1 MNETGLSLQQLLP
14 EPQFINCCDIAVL
27 RVSTD
32 SRSVVPGDVF
42 IAVAGSTFDGHSF
55 IDEAIAGGA
64 TAIVVQR
71 RIEHATIP
79 QCVVS
84 CAATAHAVI
93 SMALAVGQQQL
104 TTVAGVTGTNGKT
117 TTSWMLRSILESAGH
132 RTGLVG
138 TICMNDGLDSSPSSL
153 TTPSAGILAD
163 HFRRMKLAL
172 TSHCAI
178 EISSHALVQK
188 RCAGIQL
195 SAAAITNVTQDH
207 YDYHGTAEAYQ
218 SAKADIAGLLYPDAP
233 LLLNADDPGC
243 RRITERFDNEARIV
257 TYGIDN
263 SEAELQSTVLRRT
276 HRSQRVRLNL
286 AQGDAE
292 FRLRLIGQH
301 NVSNCLAAAGLAEQL
316 GISLAHIVDGLE
328 ALHAVPG
335 RVERIDEGQAF
346 QVLVDYAHTPDA
358 LAQCLNAVRDF
369 VPGRLICVFG
379 AGGERDRSK
388 RPLMAR
394 AATAADVVI
403 VTSDNP
409 RSEDP
414 GQIIT
419 DITDGFSA
427 DAVYASEVDRHEA
440 ISVAL
445 SQAEPGD
452 MVVVAGRGHEHSQ
465 QTAGAVLSFDDRE
478 VVRKL
483 LRATD
488 STTVDDLQ
496 PRFSVQRSA

>member
-1 MNETGLSLQQLLP
+1 MSEVALSLQQLLP
-14 EPQFINCCDIAVL
+14 EPRFVDCRDIAVS

-32 SRSVVPGDVF
+32 SRRIVPGDVF
-42 IAVAGSTFDGHSF
+42 VAVAGNTCDGHAF
-55 IDEAIAGGA
+55 IDEAISNGA

-71 RIEHATIP
+71 LIGEVRVP

-84 CAATAHAVI
+84 CTATAHAVI
-93 SMALAVGQQQL
+93 SMALAVGLQQS
-104 TTVAGVTGTNGKT
+104 TIVAGITGTNGKT

-138 TICMNDGLDSSPSSL
+138 TICTNDGVRSGPSTL
-153 TTPSAGILAD
+153 TTPSAGTLAD
-163 HFRRMKLAL
+163 HFHQMKLAR
-172 TSHCAI
+172 TPYCAM

-188 RCAGIQL
+188 RCAGIHL

-207 YDYHGTAEAYQ
+207 FDYHGTAEAYQ
-218 SAKADIAGLLYPDAP
+218 TAKSDIAGLLYPDAP

-243 RRITERFDNEARIV
+243 QRVMKRFGNEARIV
-257 TYGIDN
+257 TYGTD
-263 SEAELQSTVLRRT
+263 SPDAELRSTVLRRT

-292 FRLRLIGQH
+292 FRLRLIGRY

-316 GISLAHIVDGLE
+316 GVSLAHIVDGLQ
-328 ALHAVPG
+328 AVHAVPG
-335 RVERIDEGQAF
+335 RVERIDEGQPF

-358 LAQCLNAVRDF
+358 LAQCLGAVRDF

-388 RPLMAR
+388 RPLMAH
-394 AATAADVVI
+394 AAMAADVAI

-414 GQIIT
+414 CQIIT
-419 DITDGFSA
+419 DITAGFSA
-427 DAVYASEVDRHEA
+427 DAVYASEIDRHEA

-445 SQAEPGD
+445 EQAEPGD
-452 MVVVAGRGHEHSQ
+452 MVVVAGRGHECSQ
-465 QTAGAVLSFDDRE
+465 ETAGAMLPFDDRE
-478 VVRKL
+478 VVRQL
-483 LRATD
+483 LRAAESTD
-488 STTVDDLQ
+488 IDDLQ

>member
-1 MNETGLSLQQLLP
+1 
-14 EPQFINCCDIAVL
+14 
-27 RVSTD
+27 
-32 SRSVVPGDVF
+32 
-42 IAVAGSTFDGHSF
+42 
-55 IDEAIAGGA
+55 
-64 TAIVVQR
+64 
-71 RIEHATIP
+71 
-79 QCVVS
+79 
-84 CAATAHAVI
+84 
-93 SMALAVGQQQL
+93 
-104 TTVAGVTGTNGKT
+104 
-117 TTSWMLRSILESAGH
+117 
-132 RTGLVG
+132 
-138 TICMNDGLDSSPSSL
+138 
-153 TTPSAGILAD
+153 
-163 HFRRMKLAL
+163 
-172 TSHCAI
+172 
-178 EISSHALVQK
+178 
-188 RCAGIQL
+188 
-195 SAAAITNVTQDH
+195 
-207 YDYHGTAEAYQ
+207 
-218 SAKADIAGLLYPDAP
+218 
-233 LLLNADDPGC
+233 
-243 RRITERFDNEARIV
+243 
-257 TYGIDN
+257 
-263 SEAELQSTVLRRT
+263 
-276 HRSQRVRLNL
+276 
-286 AQGDAE
+286 
-292 FRLRLIGQH
+292 
-301 NVSNCLAAAGLAEQL
+301 
-316 GISLAHIVDGLE
+316 
-328 ALHAVPG
+328 
-335 RVERIDEGQAF
+335 
-346 QVLVDYAHTPDA
+346 